1 MMAVVATERVLVA
14 KKGVTGGINDS
25 GSSGNGDTVVMAE
38 VAAAAAKV

>member
-1 MMAVVATERVLVA
+1 MMMAVVATERVVA